1 MRIIAGVAKGRKLL
15 PPEGVE
21 TTRPTLDRVKEAMF
35 SMIQFRLYDADAL
48 DVFAG
53 TGSLGL
59 EAVSRG
65 VKNCVLVDRNPT
77 TFERLKRNVEDLR
90 FSEQCKCLN
99 MDSYEALKYL
109 AKEQAEFDIIFVD
122 PPYLKDMIPP
132 AIELIHNNGLLRRDG
147 MIVTKIDSSESIYD
161 GNGTIMLKKYKKY
174 GNTTVCLY
182 NYGDTVD

>member
-1 MRIIAGVAKGRKLL
+1 MRIIAGLARGRKLL

-35 SMIQFRLYDADAL
+35 SMIQNRLYDASAL

-65 VKNCVLVDRNPT
+65 VKNCILVDRSPS
-77 TFERLKRNVEDLR
+77 TFERLKINVETLN
-90 FSEQCKCLN
+90 FEGQCRCIN
-99 MDSYEALKYL
+99 MDSYEALKHL
-109 AKEQAEFDIIFVD
+109 EKEKAKFDIIFVD
-122 PPYLKDMIPP
+122 PPYLKNMIPP
-132 AIELIHNNGLLRRDG
+132 AVELIHIGGLLDKDG
-147 MIVTKIDSSESIYD
+147 IIMTKIDSSEEIYE
-161 GNGTIMLKKYKKY
+161 GNGSIVLKRFKKY

-182 NYGDTVD
+182 HYKDIAE